1 MSECDMIHDMV
12 DIQRTPVYPGG
23 VNRAYLI
30 AVIASPA
37 LPLESIF
44 FFFFFSI
51 SVRKKLLLF

>member
-37 LPLESIF
+37 LPLESNF
-44 FFFFFSI
+44 FFQCQLERSCCYSSI
-51 SVRKKLLLF
+51 

>member
-44 FFFFFSI
+44 FFFFFNI
-51 SVRKKLLLF
+51 S

>member
-44 FFFFFSI
+44 FFFFSI